1 MAQVKVFGLRDELGT
16 NRAELSEIIHSCVV
30 DALQYPADKRF
41 HRFFPL
47 DRDDF
52 VHPDNRSDRLLFER
66 IYLIIEILMFEGRSS
81 ESKSD
86 LIRLLFERIGRDLQ
100 IPPQD
105 VEITILESPMHRD
118 NWGIRGRIA
127 TELELSYRVD
137 V

>member
-52 VHPDNRSDRLLFER
+52 VHPDDRSDR
-66 IYLIIEILMFEGRSS
+66 YLIIEILMFEGRSS
-81 ESKSD
+81 DSKSD

-105 VEITILESPMHRD
+105 VEITILESPMH

-127 TELELSYRVD
+127 TEFELSYRVD